1 MPDPTSKLLA
11 SRLGRLAG
19 RGYLGAWLVS
29 RFLPDNV
36 GQATFSIAA
45 LPDIVRSRAS
55 ALLTQRGELLD
66 PRELQVGPDV
76 IAAIVGAG
84 RMGLNPT
91 VVTVTVGSSQGGSS
105 VVSVR
110 AVAKEGLLKQ
120 RAGDEVAAWVR
131 AQLSAA

>member
-1 MPDPTSKLLA
+1 
-11 SRLGRLAG
+11 
-19 RGYLGAWLVS
+19 
-29 RFLPDNV
+29 
-36 GQATFSIAA
+36 
-45 LPDIVRSRAS
+45 
-55 ALLTQRGELLD
+55 LLTQRGELLD